1 MNDLR
6 KKIES
11 IMTGPDP
18 APNGSFAALL
28 YLLSRAYGGLQT
40 LRGACYRQRLMTSKK
55 LPCKVISVGNITV
68 GGTGKTP
75 MTVFISECLKRVGYR
90 VALIS
95 RGYKGTAG
103 KTATIISDGQSVTG
117 GPETAGD
124 EPYLLASRLK
134 GIPVVVGQDRF
145 SAGLLALD
153 TFQPEVIV
161 LDDGFQHMQ
170 LARDLDLVLLDYH
183 QPFGNRHLLPRGTL
197 REPVSALMRS
207 HALVLTRCP
216 HPPAVQA
223 PSQDA
228 ELKAMLPQ
236 APVFST
242 SHAPYFYRIPPNAR
256 CSPAEFAK
264 RGVPTINDIPGV
276 DAGRRSMAFS
286 GIARNDDFLQTL
298 GSAGINVT
306 QFAQFSD
313 HHWYSDRDFTAIQR
327 AAEQSAAQC
336 LVTTEKDYARFAHRK
351 TWPLELIVV
360 GVRISFGGDEA
371 RFDSFLQKKLQD

>member
-1 MNDLR
+1 MNNLR

-11 IMTGPDP
+11 IMTGPDQ
-18 APNGSFAALL
+18 APNGSFAAAL

-40 LRGACYRQRLMTSKK
+40 LRGVCYRQRLMASKK

-75 MTVFISECLKRVGYR
+75 MTIFISECLQHAGYR
-90 VALIS
+90 VAVVS

-103 KTATIISDGQSVTG
+103 KMATIISDGQSVTG

-134 GIPVVVGQDRF
+134 DIPVVVGQDRF
-145 SAGLLALD
+145 SAGMLALEA
-153 TFQPEVIV
+153 FQPEVVV

-170 LARDLDLVLLDYH
+170 LARDIDLVLLDYH
-183 QPFGNRHLLPRGTL
+183 QPFGNRNLLPRGTL
-197 REPVSALMRS
+197 REPVSALKRC
-207 HALVLTRCP
+207 HALILTRSP
-216 HPPAVQA
+216 HPPPVQV

-228 ELKAMLPQ
+228 ALKAMLPQ

-242 SHAPYFYRIPPNAR
+242 SHVPYFYRVPPNAR
-256 CSPAEFAK
+256 CSPAELAD
-264 RGVPTINDIPGV
+264 RSAPTINDIPGA
-276 DAGRRSMAFS
+276 DTGRPAMAFS
-286 GIARNDDFLQTL
+286 GIARNDDFRQTL

-306 QFAQFSD
+306 QFIQFSD
-313 HHWYSDRDFTAIQR
+313 HHWYSDRDFTAIQH

-351 TWPLELIVV
+351 TWSLELIVV
-360 GVRISFGGDEA
+360 GVGISFGGDEA
-371 RFDSFLQKKLQD
+371 RFNSFLQKKLQD